1 MQSVQSTKPDLR
13 PLRDVS
19 RVGTTEHFRWLKGI
33 VKSLLVLNL
42 LDAVFTL
49 LWVRAGLAEEA
60 NALMRELVNDHAVLF
75 VVVKVVLVALGSFLL
90 WRRRHRPTAVI
101 GIFTVFLAYYAVLL
115 YHLQYS
121 SYLVRALM
129 R

>member
-1 MQSVQSTKPDLR
+1 MPSAPTTKPDRRALG
-13 PLRDVS
+13 DVS
-19 RVGTTEHFRWLKGI
+19 RVGTTEHFRWLEGI

-49 LWVRAGLAEEA
+49 LWVRAGLAQEA
-60 NALMRELVNDHAVLF
+60 NALLRELVNDQAILF
-75 VVVKVVLVALGSFLL
+75 VTVKTALVALGSYLL
-90 WRRRHRPTAVI
+90 WQRRYRPTAVI

-121 SYLVRALM
+121 SFLLRDLM
-129 R
+129 Q